1 MSMKYVPIP
10 VALLAIGKPLPVDVW
25 SAGGQLLL
33 RKGQPVV
40 SEEHRAKLHAH
51 QACSTP
57 ADAHAWQRA
66 YERMVHTLLREGVDV
81 QQISRAPMP
90 SDIRESDYV
99 VGQQLQGGWLDLQE
113 VLRGILYQ
121 GGLAIN
127 PRERLAGI
135 QEKALELLRADTDDS
150 LFCLFQTL
158 ADTAQGYCATHALL
172 CAVVCELTAQKLA
185 LPAPQRATLVGAAL
199 VMNIGMA
206 RDQDSLAR
214 QQSAP
219 TDWQRTLILEH
230 PQRSVEILQGIGMTD
245 PELLDVVRWHHE
257 PESPQALPEMAMP
270 RRILAMADSFVAKM
284 AARKTRASL
293 SPVRAVKSM
302 VMGAEGVSLGVG
314 SAMAQAAGFYPP
326 GTYVLLANGETAVA
340 VQRGARANTPWVIA
354 ILDKNG
360 IALGKYAC
368 KETTTPACAIAAAVP
383 TEKVKVALDID
394 RVRRAREKIQHL

>member
-1 MSMKYVPIP
+1 MSLKYVPIP

-25 SAGGQLLL
+25 SASGQLLL

-51 QACSTP
+51 SASSTA

-66 YERMVHTLLREGVDV
+66 YERMVHTLLSEGVDV
-81 QQISRAPMP
+81 QDISRASMP
-90 SDIRESDYV
+90 SEIRESDYI

-127 PRERLAGI
+127 PLERLFGI
-135 QEKALELLRADTDDS
+135 EKVAQQLLQADTDDS
-150 LFCLFQTL
+150 LFSLFQTL

-172 CAVVCELTAQKLA
+172 CAVVCELTGQKLA
-185 LPAPQRATLVGAAL
+185 LPVPQRGTLFRAAL

-214 QQSAP
+214 QHAAP
-219 TDWQRTLILEH
+219 TPWQRTLIQEH
-230 PQRSVEILQGIGMTD
+230 PQRSADILSGIGLSD

-257 PESPQALPEMAMP
+257 PDAPQALPPLAMV
-270 RRILAMADSFVAKM
+270 RRILATADSFVAKM
-284 AARKTRASL
+284 ASRRTRASL

-302 VMGAEGVSLGVG
+302 VMGAQGVGLGVG

-326 GTYVLLANGETAVA
+326 GTYVLLANGETAVT
-340 VQRGARANTPWVIA
+340 VQRGERANTPWVIP
-354 ILDKNG
+354 ILDKDG
-360 IALGKYAC
+360 IALGKWAC
-368 KETTTPACAIAAAVP
+368 KETTTPASTIATAVP
-383 TEKVKVALDID
+383 AEKIKVTLGIE
-394 RVRRAREKIQHL
+394 RVRKAREKIRHL